1 MKTCDC
7 KVTTSCANPTSG
19 DARHRIED
27 ERGFTLIE
35 TAIAFVVMMVAALA
49 VASLFSYAIFYNT
62 GAADRAATLSVAQQ
76 YSERLRKTPFAEVIT
91 TPEAVSITRSGRLYS
106 VQVTVCTTTDCGGSL
121 TLKAITI
128 QVTPRSAGNS
138 WANNPVTIMSQRA
151 APSLGTYY

>member
-1 MKTCDC
+1 MQTHDC
-7 KVTTSCANPTSG
+7 KVTTSSS
-19 DARHRIED
+19 DAIRDDVRHRIED

-76 YSERLRKTPFAEVIT
+76 YCERLRKTPFAEVAT
-91 TPEAVSITRSGRLYS
+91 TSEAQSITRSGRLYS
-106 VQVTVCTTTDCGGSL
+106 VQVTVCTTADCGGSS

-138 WANNPVTIMSQRA
+138 WANNAVTIMSQRA

>member
-1 MKTCDC
+1 MKTHDC
-7 KVTTSCANPTSG
+7 KVTTSSSNNICG
-19 DARHRIED
+19 DVRHSIED

-76 YSERLRKTPFAEVIT
+76 YCERLRKTPFAEVT
-91 TPEAVSITRSGRLYS
+91 TTTEAQSITRSGRLYG
-106 VQVTVCTTTDCGGSL
+106 VQVTVCTTADCGGSA

-138 WANNPVTIMSQRA
+138 WANNAVTIMSQRA